1 MPRYLAKCFWWSVRM
16 FPEET
21 SIWTGGLSVCGP
33 PHSVRIQ
40 CRWASLDPLSTHIEQ
55 KVEEGLNSLSAW
67 LWAGALIFWC
77 PLYSWFS
84 GLQTWPG
91 TYASGFQATPP
102 AFLGLQFA
110 DGRLWN
116 FSSFFH
122 NHVSQFLIINLSI
135 SRESYIK
142 IDLDLDTSC
151 WVLFLW
157 RTLMNNYP
165 LKGEYKK
172 FKYKLCLKISASK
185 CYLDSI
191 RLNILKL
198 WRCTHF
204 HTYLK
209 CPKWMHLSC

>member
-1 MPRYLAKCFWWSVRM
+1 M
-16 FPEET
+16 
-21 SIWTGGLSVCGP
+21 
-33 PHSVRIQ
+33 
-40 CRWASLDPLSTHIEQ
+40 
-55 KVEEGLNSLSAW
+55 LSARVLELELVFACTW
-67 LWAGALIFWC
+67 TRTYSIICAGSWVFGLGLRLHSGSPDSQSLCTWAETM
-77 PLYSWFS
+77 PL
-84 GLQTWPG
+84 
-91 TYASGFQATPP
+91 

-110 DGRLWN
+110 DGRSWN

-198 WRCTHF
+198 
-204 HTYLK
+204 
-209 CPKWMHLSC
+209 